1 MFYEQVV
8 SFSFLYILATA
19 QDTSEN
25 HNLRHATL
33 LYTGVATEIM
43 DVDPKELSECNYC
56 LFAGEPYIIHVVE
69 RSADQVSLLM
79 TFTLFVDAS

>member
-19 QDTSEN
+19 QETSEN

-33 LYTGVATEIM
+33 LYTRVATELM
-43 DVDPKELSECNYC
+43 DHGDPKELTKCNYC
-56 LFAGEPYIIHVVE
+56 LFVGEAYIMLL
-69 RSADQVSLLM
+69 SDQLIKFLLLM
-79 TFTLFVDAS
+79 TFTLFGDAS